1 MVDATDVIAAVVV
14 PAVSLLVAKS
24 SVPLPLSTK
33 SPLPSAWGF
42 PDEVAVDV
50 AGAAVLVG
58 GTAVMTVAARVG
70 ENASAAVVTADT
82 VDEMAKLVV
91 LAVIEVA
98 EEGVVEDCDILVDV
112 VTVVVCVVLAEVVV
126 AVSEVA
132 MTVVTVAYD
141 VVRVVDEIVA
151 RVVVT
156 EVAVEVCTA
165 VVVEGTIFVVLVF
178 VLIVVILV
186 VVPVVVL
193 VVVFVLV
200 AEVLVSVCDVTVVV
214 VDIVVAVALVV
225 VVTVD
230 VVMVVLVFVI
240 VDVVAVSD
248 SVVSSLFL
256 HTHLQLLETTFNAGS
271 EPGLHLQV
279 PGPVHAARTFGST
292 VVRSVVAVGPLDAL
306 VVEAVG
312 ASVADVSVALLLE
325 DDVVEEVGSE
335 VVVAVTVVVDVDV
348 SVVEVL
354 FVGAGLLEHVHM
366 HSTPSLARL
375 FTGNVPGLHLQSP
388 TPSHGTNVVVVDVCV
403 VDVHVV
409 DVVEVVVVAVTVR
422 VDEVVVIV
430 VVVAVVVEVV
440 CVVNVPDVVV
450 LVIEVVVG
458 LVVVVVEVV
467 AMHVPAQRTWL
478 KQRDRKGTVVGSTK
492 VSELV

>member
-14 PAVSLLVAKS
+14 PAVSLLVAKP

-91 LAVIEVA
+91 VAVIEVA

-132 MTVVTVAYD
+132 VTVVTVAYD

-248 SVVSSLFL
+248 SVFSSLFL

-279 PGPVHAARTFGST
+279 PGPVHAARTFGPT
-292 VVRSVVAVGPLDAL
+292 VVRSVVAVGSLDAL

-335 VVVAVTVVVDVDV
+335 VDVDV

-366 HSTPSLARL
+366 HSTPSLARF

-388 TPSHGTNVVVVDVCV
+388 TPLHGTNVVVVDVCV

-409 DVVEVVVVAVTVR
+409 DVVDVVVVAVTVR
-422 VDEVVVIV
+422 VDEVVVTV

-458 LVVVVVEVV
+458 VVVVVVDVV
-467 AMHVPAQRTWL
+467 AMHVPA
-478 KQRDRKGTVVGSTK
+478 
-492 VSELV
+492 